1 MSKRKKKMKLV
12 ALLPPKGP
20 PTNVRPGGA
29 HRDRREPGRDVV
41 KIELRKF
48 EAE

>member
-1 MSKRKKKMKLV
+1 MGKRKPKFKLV

-29 HRDRREPGRDVV
+29 HRDRRDVGRSLV
-41 KIELRKF
+41 KAELRKF
-48 EAE
+48 EPE